1 MYFIVTFK
9 SKIISCQKRLVKNK
23 KKYYLVFPSEINKVW
38 LKKSIKPKL
47 DKPRLLYVGRMKI
60 EKGIYSLIK
69 ILEQS
74 KENFKLSIVGSDKEN
89 NNKNNSIF
97 YYTQQTKTKSLIK
110 LYDKNNIFILPSFT
124 EAHPKVID
132 ESLARI
138 RPVIIFEEI
147 KHIVQNRSGI
157 FIAQRNIDSLNKTIK
172 YIINNYSNIQ
182 KKIRKNNLPTKEK
195 FIQKFCS
202 ILALK

>member
-1 MYFIVTFK
+1 MSIVKKNIFVYLRSNGYEEYKAILGFFGPFFYHIMYFIVTFK

-89 NNKNNSIF
+89 NNKNNSII
-97 YYTQQTKTKSLIK
+97 YYTQQT
-110 LYDKNNIFILPSFT
+110 NNC
-124 EAHPKVID
+124 
-132 ESLARI
+132 R
-138 RPVIIFEEI
+138 
-147 KHIVQNRSGI
+147 
-157 FIAQRNIDSLNKTIK
+157 
-172 YIINNYSNIQ
+172 
-182 KKIRKNNLPTKEK
+182 
-195 FIQKFCS
+195 
-202 ILALK
+202 